1 MPSKATTLL
10 LVVGLLGLLA
20 VSACLADPLPQPGG
34 GVMDPQGGP
43 GAPIRQL
50 RFVPG
55 KYCWWNGH
63 RYEPHSH
70 DHGYYCCHGL
80 WTKHQCSKHS
90 G

>member
-1 MPSKATTLL
+1 
-10 LVVGLLGLLA
+10 
-20 VSACLADPLPQPGG
+20 
-34 GVMDPQGGP
+34 VMDPQGGP

-80 WTKHQCSKHS
+80 WTKHQCSKHL